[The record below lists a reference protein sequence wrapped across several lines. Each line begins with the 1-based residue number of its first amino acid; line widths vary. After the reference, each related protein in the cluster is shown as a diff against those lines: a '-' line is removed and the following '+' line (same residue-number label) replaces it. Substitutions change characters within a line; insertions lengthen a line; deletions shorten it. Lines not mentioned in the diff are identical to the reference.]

1 VRATHALRLWMS
13 SEQVNDVPYAG
24 DL

>member
-1 VRATHALRLWMS
+1 VHATRALRVWMS